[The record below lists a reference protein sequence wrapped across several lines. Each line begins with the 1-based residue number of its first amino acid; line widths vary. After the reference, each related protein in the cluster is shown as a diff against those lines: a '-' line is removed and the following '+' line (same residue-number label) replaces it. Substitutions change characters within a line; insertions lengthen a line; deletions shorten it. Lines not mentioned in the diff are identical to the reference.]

1 MTAVAEFIGGG
12 IRPWARIES
21 VRLFSKVEG
30 WGFIVLMS
38 ELLFALSTFY
48 YVVNVVAKMKKGIYQ
63 FFKVSWN
70 LADLTTAVMSVMA
83 LILYAVRSL
92 VVNDQIM
99 SLTLDKQCLAF

>member
-1 MTAVAEFIGGG
+1 MNLFGSVTAVAEFIGGG

-30 WGFIVLMS
+30 FGIIVLMS

-48 YVVNVVAKMKKGIYQ
+48 YVVNVVTKMKKGVYK
-63 FFKVSWN
+63 FFQYSWN
-70 LADLTTAVMSVMA
+70 LADLMTAVMSVMA

-92 VVNDQIM
+92 VV
-99 SLTLDKQCLAF
+99 KQTFMR